1 MKFLFSCTNHLTRF
15 LHTDLPRL
23 PTPPGAQA
31 GVRRLSSTPAELAFQ
46 CHYYQPRYQGWGP
59 QYLLAIEAESR
70 YCLILPLRLAISQAE
85 LAEQL
90 QALYLTHAGY
100 QLLEAQMLQAAD
112 LPALEQLYLAM
123 QPRTHWVRNTALSL
137 QGTLT
142 QLELLLRDALA
153 NAGPAGLSDEQ
164 VFVLSL
170 QFNETTV
177 SRTVAGKKQ
186 HFVPALRF
194 VADTMLR
201 FGPLFL
207 QQQQPANVVD
217 LAAYKALRS

>member
-1 MKFLFSCTNHLTRF
+1 MKFLLSCTNHLTRF

-59 QYLLAIEAESR
+59 RYLLAIEAESR

-90 QALYLTHAGY
+90 QALYLTHVGY
-100 QLLEAQMLQAAD
+100 QLFETQMLQHSD
-112 LPALEQLYLAM
+112 MTALEQLFVAM
-123 QPRTHWVRNTALSL
+123 QPAVSWVRNTDLSL
-137 QGTLT
+137 QGTIT
-142 QLELLLRDALA
+142 QIEFFLQDALEH
-153 NAGPAGLSDEQ
+153 AGKAGLSDQQ

-170 QFNETTV
+170 QFNETTA
-177 SRTVAGKKQ
+177 SRTVQGKKQ
-186 HFVPALRF
+186 RFVPALRF
-194 VADTMLR
+194 VADAMLR
-201 FGPLFL
+201 FGPLFV
-207 QQQQPANVVD
+207 QQQLPDNVVD
-217 LAAYKALRS
+217 LAAYKALRR